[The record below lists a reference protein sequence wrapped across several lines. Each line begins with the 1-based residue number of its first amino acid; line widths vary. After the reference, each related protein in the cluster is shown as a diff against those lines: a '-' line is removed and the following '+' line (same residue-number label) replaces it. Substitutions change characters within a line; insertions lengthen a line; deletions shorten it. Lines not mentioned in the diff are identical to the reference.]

1 MRISLRS
8 ASPFLAVSSGLLM
21 LVAPPLVSRLAA
33 ANLPV
38 VLDSVNVGADVPSG
52 RTDGFG
58 PPEPTTHPGVW
69 GHQTGDFW
77 RVVWFPNDQPTG
89 DVRLNVPAHTRA
101 RTLQIT
107 YLNGTSGCFGSP
119 LGDTFDV
126 YVARDVGSPTWAHLG
141 TVVWDP
147 AACGPEGEQLRDT
160 SLNVVPPGGFD
171 DGEADGDDDD
181 GALGGGSKGK
191 QIIVRF
197 VSAAGVANQPW
208 TFFNPFGQVAIHSVA
223 LAGDA
228 ANGN

>member
-1 MRISLRS
+1 M
-8 ASPFLAVSSGLLM
+8 
-21 LVAPPLVSRLAA
+21 
-33 ANLPV
+33 
-38 VLDSVNVGADVPSG
+38 G

-77 RVVWFPNDQPTG
+77 RVVSFPNDQPIG
-89 DVRLNVPAHTRA
+89 DVRLNIPPHTRA
-101 RTLQIT
+101 RAVQIT

-126 YVARDVGSPTWAHLG
+126 YAAPDVASPRWAHLG
-141 TVVWDP
+141 TVAWDP
-147 AACGPEGEQLRDT
+147 AACGAAGEQVRDT
-160 SLNVVPPGGFD
+160 SLNLVP
-171 DGEADGDDDD
+171 ADGDDDD
-181 GALGGGSKGK
+181 DGAIGGGSKGK

-197 VSAAGVANQPW
+197 VSAAGAANQPW

-228 ANGN
+228 GPKDD